1 MSSKRYQGI
10 LSWIAIILGL
20 GLAGFGL
27 FRYGF
32 VEGSSF
38 DYLFIIFGVLF
49 FIFGT
54 ILFVSN
60 FKKQKKRSPPRIQT
74 TPTRTRQ
81 PVSRSQRLSIE
92 EEDDIVSSDAKIIA
106 SKVDYP
112 IQNEKCMISKTE
124 IQDDDE
130 VLQCPFCSSYF
141 IKKYLEE
148 WLVKHKTC
156 PVCQNMLIEK

>member
-1 MSSKRYQGI
+1 MSSKKYLGI
-10 LSWIAIILGL
+10 WSWIAIIIGL

-27 FRYGF
+27 YRYGF

-38 DYLFIIFGVLF
+38 DYLFIIFGVALF
-49 FIFGT
+49 IIGT
-54 ILFVSN
+54 VLFVIN
-60 FKKQKKRSPPRIQT
+60 MRKPKKRTPPRTQT
-74 TPTRTRQ
+74 ATRTRQ
-81 PVSRSQRLSIE
+81 SVSRTQRLSIE
-92 EEDDIVSSDAKIIA
+92 EEEALSSDAKIIA

-124 IQDDDE
+124 IQEDDE

-141 IKKYLEE
+141 IEKYLEE

-156 PVCQNMLIEK
+156 PVCQNVLVEE

>member
-1 MSSKRYQGI
+1 MSSKRYLGI
-10 LSWIAIILGL
+10 WSWIAIIAGL

-27 FRYGF
+27 YRFGF
-32 VEGSSF
+32 IEGSSF
-38 DYLFIIFGVLF
+38 DYLFIIFGVALF
-49 FIFGT
+49 IVGAV
-54 ILFVSN
+54 LFVIN
-60 FKKQKKRSPPRIQT
+60 MKKPKKRSSLRTQ

-92 EEDDIVSSDAKIIA
+92 EEDETISSDAKIIA
-106 SKVDYP
+106 TKVDYP
-112 IQNEKCMISKTE
+112 VDHEKCMISKLE

-148 WLVKHKTC
+148 WIGKHKTC
-156 PVCQNMLIEK
+156 PVCKNRLIDE